1 MAKLDRIS
9 CRDMS
14 NIRKSI
20 TYDYCSLTFGHQ
32 QLILVDFLLKEVDQ
46 VIFLLELL
54 VELVD
59 NFFELNVEDFY
70 DILIDALSD
79 IEELDMQG
87 IFELFCPLVVCISQ
101 VIDFFQELFAKA
113 LNQVCLLSDFALQ
126 FLNLFLKLSLFLLL
140 TLNCLLLGITHF
152 GGS

>member
-1 MAKLDRIS
+1 MAKLERIS

-20 TYDYCSLTFGHQ
+20 NSKSCSLTFGHQ
-32 QLILVDFLLKEVDQ
+32 QLVFVDLLLKEIDQ
-46 VIFLLELL
+46 VVFLLELL

-59 NFFELNVEDFY
+59 NVLELNVEDFHY
-70 DILIDALSD
+70 ILIDALRD

-87 IFELFCPLVVCISQ
+87 VFELFCPLVVGISQ

-113 LNQVCLLSDFALQ
+113 LNQVCLLSDFAL
-126 FLNLFLKLSLFLLL
+126 
-140 TLNCLLLGITHF
+140 
-152 GGS
+152 